1 MKRSNDGPGVT
12 AMTTRDL
19 DQAHNYIEQVFTPHR
34 LMVQG
39 TSTLGFNLRYSKSP
53 RITVGHLTY
62 GAGLTVDVPPPDCYH
77 LILPIGGGCSA
88 SQRHKHAAA
97 EPGRSGVVLSPQ
109 EALTVH
115 WEPDAVEY
123 IIQVPR
129 PSLDTH
135 LSRLI
140 GHPVG
145 QAARFSLGFDL
156 TTSGGQALLAAVR
169 FLWSELARPGGIAT
183 VPLAQEHL
191 EYAVLAQLVTVIP
204 NNYSE
209 EIARD
214 ATTMRQ
220 RRVRKVIDLIEAHPE
235 QVLSTGHLAASAG
248 VSERALQLAF
258 RAETGTSPAAYVRS
272 VRLDR
277 VHAELR
283 SGAAAGT
290 VTEVAAR
297 WGFFHP
303 SRFAQQYRARFGALP
318 SETLTR
324 A

>member
-1 MKRSNDGPGVT
+1 MKRSNGGPGVT
-12 AMTTRDL
+12 AMKTRDL
-19 DQAHNYIEQVFTPHR
+19 DQAHSYIERVFTPHR
-34 LMVQG
+34 LLVQG
-39 TSTLGFNLRYSKSP
+39 TSTLGFDLRYSKSP
-53 RITVGHLTY
+53 RITVGYLTY

-77 LILPIGGGCSA
+77 LILPIEGGCSA
-88 SQRHKHAAA
+88 SQHHEHAAA
-97 EPGRSGVVLSPQ
+97 EPGRRGVVLSPQ
-109 EALTVH
+109 ESLTVR

-129 PSLDTH
+129 SALDTQ
-135 LSRLI
+135 LSRLT
-140 GHPVG
+140 GRPV
-145 QAARFSLGFDL
+145 QRAVRFSLGFDL
-156 TTSGGQALLAAVR
+156 TTGAGQGLAAAVA

-191 EYAVLAQLVTVIP
+191 EYAVLAQLLTVIP
-204 NNYSE
+204 NSYSE

-283 SGAAAGT
+283 SGATTGT
-290 VTEVAAR
+290 ITEIAAR

-303 SRFAQQYRARFGALP
+303 SRFAQQYRARFGTLP
-318 SETLTR
+318 SETFAR